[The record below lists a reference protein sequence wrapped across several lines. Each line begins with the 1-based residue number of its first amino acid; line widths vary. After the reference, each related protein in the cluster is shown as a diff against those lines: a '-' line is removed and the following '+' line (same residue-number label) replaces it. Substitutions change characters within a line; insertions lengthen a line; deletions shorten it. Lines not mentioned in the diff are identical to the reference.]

1 MAKCFIVIIAFNP
14 HSHSMSQVLLYTHFI
29 IFCNFYF
36 IYFLGYTV
44 FYLLRTDYF
53 VYNFL

>member
-14 HSHSMSQVLLYTHFI
+14 HNHSMSQVLLYTHFI